1 MKLKF
6 TNLLA
11 GTVIAALACTA
22 SIAKAT
28 PWHKPSVDSTTSFA
42 VLAGSAVTLTNA
54 VIVGDV
60 GVDHGPLTQTTSV
73 ITGAIHVGDPF
84 AHAAYADFLADYAAI
99 ALLPCDQVIS
109 GNLAGLFLTPGVYCV
124 DAAST
129 TTGGVLTLVGSATDT
144 WIFKIGAGGTGALTG
159 TNFTVVMTSRETCND
174 NVIWWTAEAATLTD
188 SAFVGSILAG
198 ADITV
203 TRGSVDGQ
211 LLAKGAVTVTGA
223 LINDCGPVTV
233 TPRPKANE
241 GVGNGVDG
249 NTPGHLHNG
258 GNDDPA
264 FTPGN
269 PGAKNKKPR
278 G

>member
-6 TNLLA
+6 TSLLA
-11 GTVIAALACTA
+11 GTVIAALFGTA
-22 SIAKAT
+22 SIAQAT
-28 PWHKPSVDSTTSFA
+28 PWHKPSVDSTPTFA
-42 VLAGSAVTLTNA
+42 VLAGSAATLTNA
-54 VIVGDV
+54 IVIGDV

-73 ITGAIHVGDPF
+73 ITGAVHVGDPV

-109 GNLAGLFLTPGVYCV
+109 GNLAGQFLTPGVYCV

-144 WIFKIGAGGTGALTG
+144 WIFKIGTSGTGALTG
-159 TNFTVVMTSRETCND
+159 TNFTVVLSSGETCNN

-188 SAFVGSILAG
+188 SVFIGSILAG

-223 LINDCGPVTV
+223 LINDCGVVTV
-233 TPRPKANE
+233 TPKPKANE

-269 PGAKNKKPR
+269 PGAKHK
-278 G
+278 

>member
-1 MKLKF
+1 M
-6 TNLLA
+6 
-11 GTVIAALACTA
+11 AALFCTA
-22 SIAKAT
+22 TALQAT
-28 PWHKPSVDSTTSFA
+28 PWHKPSVDSTASFA
-42 VLAGSAVTLTNA
+42 VLAGSAATLTDA
-54 VIVGDV
+54 IIIGDV

-73 ITGAIHVGDPF
+73 ITGTIHVGDPF
-84 AHAAYADFLADYAAI
+84 VHAAYADLLANYAAI
-99 ALLPCDQVIS
+99 AQLPCDSVLG

-124 DAAST
+124 TAAST
-129 TTGGVLTLVGSATDT
+129 TTGGVLTLVGSSTDT
-144 WIFKIGAGGTGALTG
+144 WIFKIGTGGTGALTG
-159 TNFTVVMTSRETCND
+159 TNFTVVMTSGETCN
-174 NVIWWTAEAATLTD
+174 NNIIWWTAEAATLTD
-188 SAFVGSILAG
+188 SVFIGSILAG

-223 LINDCGPVTV
+223 LINDCGSVVV
-233 TPRPKANE
+233 TPPNKPKANE